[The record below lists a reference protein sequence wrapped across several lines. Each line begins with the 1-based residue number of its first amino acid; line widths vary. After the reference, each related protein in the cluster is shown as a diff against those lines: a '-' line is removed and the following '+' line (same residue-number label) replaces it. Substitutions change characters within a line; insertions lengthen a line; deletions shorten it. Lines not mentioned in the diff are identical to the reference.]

1 MKQKRYKMSPEEL
14 EYVMGRLRKGG
25 PHKKKKGAGSYT
37 RKQKHKKS
45 LENA

>member
-1 MKQKRYKMSPEEL
+1 MQKKTFKMTPEEL

-37 RKQKHKKS
+37 RKQKHKGRT
-45 LENA
+45 EE